1 MIIDIVRNWICGK
14 IIITI
19 DLLILGN
26 IHFKFDLGDTIQVK
40 LDDVKISLFLF
51 VKDALTKTR
60 YIPRIS
66 ST

>member
-19 DLLILGN
+19 DLFILGN